1 MNKQLLDELDSY
13 YNNYITND
21 SNCSLIQSD
30 DDDDVNILN
39 FTYGTTPFET
49 FKKVIDEVK
58 KPKRFVVLGSSIGWQ
73 CFFWNSLFPDIPV
86 IGVEIHQFR
95 F

>member
-1 MNKQLLDELDSY
+1 MNIFD
-13 YNNYITND
+13 
-21 SNCSLIQSD
+21 
-30 DDDDVNILN
+30 

-73 CFFWNSLFPDIPV
+73 CFFWNSLFPDIPI
-86 IGVEIHQFR
+86 IGVVPAPCNNYWATSAGVRQEVAA
-95 F
+95 

>member
-30 DDDDVNILN
+30 DDDDVNANTNTNAKETTDILSLPLVQKVVMAYEDELK
-39 FTYGTTPFET
+39 T
-49 FKKVIDEVK
+49 KKN
-58 KPKRFVVLGSSIGWQ
+58 R
-73 CFFWNSLFPDIPV
+73 
-86 IGVEIHQFR
+86 
-95 F
+95 